1 MSFFFIATGFEG
13 EYSVENVGSAYLL
26 YRSPDHGLPQAF
38 ESLILRAFNHYG
50 KKFI

>member
-1 MSFFFIATGFEG
+1 MSLFFIAAWFVGD
-13 EYSVENVGSAYLL
+13 YSIENESSSYLL
-26 YRSPDHGLPQAF
+26 YRCLGQGLPQAF